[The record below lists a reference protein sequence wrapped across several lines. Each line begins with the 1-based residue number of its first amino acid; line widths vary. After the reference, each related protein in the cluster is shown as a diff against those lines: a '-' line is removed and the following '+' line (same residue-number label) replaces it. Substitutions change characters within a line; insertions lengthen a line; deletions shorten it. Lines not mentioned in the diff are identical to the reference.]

1 LAEAEPA
8 LMRLW
13 ANILGLTA
21 LAVLIAGAGP
31 ARADGLAPTNYVGGL
46 KLVWGSVPLPDF
58 RTGFQEPSTPAGGL
72 PLDEPGYAMMLS
84 LSDHPGQ
91 QFMFTPRTPQLSPLG
106 LASSASQRSYLGISV
121 DIGDPKPTGFYG
133 AVGLGGSVLTQ
144 RTPSFEDA
152 GPRAYNA
159 PLMLHGGFEFG
170 YRLDSQNSF
179 ALSVEESHPT
189 DGSERGGPIGTYR
202 LRYGLKF

>member
-1 LAEAEPA
+1 
-8 LMRLW
+8 MRSW
-13 ANILGLTA
+13 AKTLGLAA
-21 LAVLIAGAGP
+21 LALLIAGVVP
-31 ARADGLAPTNYVGGL
+31 ARADGSAPSSYVGGL

-58 RTGFQEPSTPAGGL
+58 RVGFQDPSAPAGGL
-72 PLDEPGYAMMLS
+72 SLDEPGSAVMLS
-84 LSDHPGQ
+84 LSDKPGQ
-91 QFMFTPRTPQLSPLG
+91 QFSFTPRTPQLAPLALTAG
-106 LASSASQRSYLGISV
+106 ANQRSYLGVSV
-121 DIGDPKPTGFYG
+121 DISEPTGFYG
-133 AVGLGGSVLTQ
+133 SVGVGGSVLAR
-144 RTPSFEDA
+144 RTPSFEDG

-159 PLMLHGGFEFG
+159 PLMLHGGVELG